1 MDRPTSAPV
10 TPLAAGGSVP
20 DRLAALG
27 GALIVAMP
35 LAMWIANRSAPL
47 MLALA
52 TAAFCA
58 AALAAEGWRPS
69 ARRGT
74 ALLRDPIGLA
84 LCAFLLW
91 ALVTLAWSHRPLQG
105 FMAWG
110 ELALPLACGVVIAA
124 SGRFRPS
131 PALGRALALAIAAAA
146 VLMMLELATGLALRR
161 TLDIGRQETFVFN
174 RPILICLV
182 LAPVALDALR
192 TGEAG
197 GRATATRLGVLVA
210 LAVGWACLGAES
222 GAAGLGL
229 LVMMVVAIL
238 SRLAARLA
246 LIAVMAGFAATMA
259 LAPVMGRLTDAAL
272 PASLHQRLANSH
284 SRERVDIWLSFGDA
298 ALARPLGGAGFGTSP
313 ALDRHP
319 VVQAVPEQHRA
330 MLAVGHPHNAP
341 LQAWA
346 ETGIVGV
353 ALLAFAG
360 LAFLRRLRRLSAAD
374 LAPRLALFA
383 SAFAIAAVAHGAWQ
397 GWWIAGLTVAA
408 LWLVALSRGADEAR
422 HAPSGGG

>member
-10 TPLAAGGSVP
+10 TPHAAGDSGL

-27 GALIVAMP
+27 GALLVALP

-58 AALAAEGWRPS
+58 AALTAEGWWPPL
-69 ARRGT
+69 RRAAGVV
-74 ALLRDPIGLA
+74 RSPIGLA

-91 ALVTLAWSHRPLQG
+91 SLVTLAWSHRPLQG
-105 FMAWG
+105 LMAWG

-124 SGRFRPS
+124 SGRFRPT
-131 PALGRALALAIAAAA
+131 PALGRALALAIVAAAA
-146 VLMMLELATGLALRR
+146 LMMLELATGLAVRR
-161 TLDIGRQETFVFN
+161 ALDIGRQETFVFN
-174 RPILICLV
+174 RPVLICLL
-182 LAPVALDALR
+182 LAPVALAALR
-192 TGEAG
+192 SGRAG
-197 GRATATRLGVLVA
+197 GRATDIGLGVLVA
-210 LAVGWACLGAES
+210 LVIAWACLGAES

-229 LVMMVVAIL
+229 LVMVAVAII
-238 SRLAARLA
+238 ARLA
-246 LIAVMAGFAATMA
+246 PRLALVAVMVGFAATMA
-259 LAPVMGRLTDAAL
+259 LAPVMGRLTDAVL
-272 PASLHQRLANSH
+272 PSSLHQRLANSH

-313 ALDRHP
+313 TLDRHP
-319 VVQAVPEQHRA
+319 VAQAVPEQRRA

-360 LAFLRRLRRLSAAD
+360 LAFLHRLRRLPPSE

-408 LWLVALSRGADEAR
+408 LWLVALSRGTDEPRNAL
-422 HAPSGGG
+422 PSGS